1 MESKLTAGAE
11 RYIRAVTDF
20 IFVEDAPE
28 QADVI
33 FIPGSRKNE
42 HAIRAAELYRAGYAP
57 YVLPSGRYSTVKG
70 CLGDIPERYRAEYP
84 GRYETEWDF
93 LRAVL
98 MKHGVPEKAILRED
112 RATYTWE
119 NALRSR
125 EVLASA
131 GLKAETAILCCHAFH
146 ARRALLYYQA
156 AMPQVR
162 FLVCPVATPGY
173 TRDDWFLTEK
183 GRARVMG
190 EVQRLGS
197 QVSEVFVM
205 MLEQNDDLDRFK

>member
-1 MESKLTAGAE
+1 MADKRTAGAE
-11 RYIRAVTDF
+11 DFIRAVTEF
-20 IFVEDAPE
+20 IFVQDAPE
-28 QADVI
+28 KADVI
-33 FIPGSRKNE
+33 LIPGSRKTE

-70 CLGDIPERYRAEYP
+70 CFGEIPERYRAEYP

-112 RATYTWE
+112 QATYTWE

-131 GLKAETAILCCHAFH
+131 GVKAETAILCCHAFH
-146 ARRALLYYQA
+146 ARRALLYYSA
-156 AMPQVR
+156 AMPETR
-162 FLVCPVATPGY
+162 FIVCPAPTPGY
-173 TRDDWFLTEK
+173 TREDWFLTRE
-183 GRARVMG
+183 GFDTVMG
-190 EVQRLGS
+190 EVARCGA
-197 QVSEVFVM
+197 QVNEVL
-205 MLEQNDDLDRFK
+205 LEAMGKQGFFAEE

>member
-1 MESKLTAGAE
+1 MADKRTAGAE
-11 RYIRAVTDF
+11 DFIRAVTEF
-20 IFVEDAPE
+20 IFVQDAPE
-28 QADVI
+28 KADVI
-33 FIPGSRKNE
+33 LIPGSRKTE

-70 CLGDIPERYRAEYP
+70 CFGEIPERYRAEYP

-112 RATYTWE
+112 QATYTWE

-156 AMPQVR
+156 AMPDTR
-162 FLVCPVATPGY
+162 FIVCPTATPGY
-173 TRDDWFLTEK
+173 TREDWHLTPK
-183 GRARVMG
+183 GRDRVLG
-190 EVQRLGS
+190 EVARLGS
-197 QVSEVFVM
+197 QVREVFDM
-205 MLEQNDDLDRFK
+205 MLEENQDEIRL

>member
-1 MESKLTAGAE
+1 MADKRTAGAE
-11 RYIRAVTDF
+11 GFIRAVTEF
-20 IFVEDAPE
+20 IFVQDAPE
-28 QADVI
+28 TADVI
-33 FIPGSRKNE
+33 LIPGSRKTE

-70 CLGDIPERYRAEYP
+70 CFGDIPERYRAEYP

-112 RATYTWE
+112 QATYTWE

-131 GLKAETAILCCHAFH
+131 GVKAETAILCCHAFH

-156 AMPQVR
+156 AMPDTR
-162 FLVCPVATPGY
+162 FIVCPTATPGY
-173 TRDDWFLTEK
+173 TREDWHLTPK
-183 GRARVMG
+183 GRDRVLG
-190 EVQRLGS
+190 EVARLGS
-197 QVSEVFVM
+197 QVREVFDM
-205 MLEQNDDLDRFK
+205 MLEENQYEIRL

>member
-1 MESKLTAGAE
+1 MADKRTAGAE
-11 RYIRAVTDF
+11 DFIRAVTEF
-20 IFVEDAPE
+20 IFVQDAPE
-28 QADVI
+28 KADVI
-33 FIPGSRKNE
+33 LIPGSRKTE

-70 CLGDIPERYRAEYP
+70 CFGDIPERYRAEYP

-93 LRAVL
+93 LRTVL

-112 RATYTWE
+112 QATYTWE

-131 GLKAETAILCCHAFH
+131 GVKAETAILCCHAFH

-156 AMPQVR
+156 AMPDTR
-162 FLVCPVATPGY
+162 FIVCPTATPGY
-173 TRDDWFLTEK
+173 TREDWHLTPK
-183 GRARVMG
+183 GRDRVLG
-190 EVQRLGS
+190 EVARLGS
-197 QVSEVFVM
+197 QVREVFDM
-205 MLEQNDDLDRFK
+205 MLEENQYEIRL

>member
-1 MESKLTAGAE
+1 MADKRTAGAE
-11 RYIRAVTDF
+11 GFIRAVTEF
-20 IFVEDAPE
+20 IFVQDAPE
-28 QADVI
+28 KADVI
-33 FIPGSRKNE
+33 LIPGSRKTE

-70 CLGDIPERYRAEYP
+70 CFGEIPERYRAEYP

-112 RATYTWE
+112 QATYTWE

-156 AMPQVR
+156 AMPDTR
-162 FLVCPVATPGY
+162 FIVCPTATPGY
-173 TRDDWFLTEK
+173 TREDWHLTPK
-183 GRARVMG
+183 GRDRVLG
-190 EVQRLGS
+190 EVARLGS
-197 QVSEVFVM
+197 QVREVFDM
-205 MLEQNDDLDRFK
+205 MLEENQYEIRL